1 MGPGHEQSGLP
12 CQDAHA
18 CALLEGGGVALAVAD
33 GLGSA
38 PNSDLGAQLAV
49 QAAVDFLSSA
59 AGSLGQTPS
68 LVEQAV
74 RQARLALEQAA
85 STQGL
90 DLRHLGTTL
99 MVALATPEGVEVA
112 HVGDG
117 AVVGRRGERLC
128 LLSAPAESDFVNI
141 VTPLTSSRWERHL
154 EVLTAEPVDALCAF
168 SDGCQLS
175 FLTRDSEGYHLHEP
189 FFGPLF
195 RLAEGL
201 QERQEADEQI
211 RRLLGSQRLASVSED
226 DKTLVVAVLGGPV
239 AACEGIGAASPSGT
253 HAEPDEPVEL
263 PAVGTEV
270 SESSDG

>member
-1 MGPGHEQSGLP
+1 MGPGHLQGGLP

-38 PNSDLGAQLAV
+38 PRSDLGAQLAV
-49 QAAVDFLSSA
+49 QTAVDFLTVAS
-59 AGSLGQTPS
+59 GGLGQTPS

-85 STQGL
+85 CAQGL

-117 AVVGRRGERLC
+117 AVVGRRAGQLC
-128 LLSAPAESDFVNI
+128 LLSAPAESDFVNM
-141 VTPLTSSRWERHL
+141 VTPLTSSRWEQYL
-154 EVLTAEPVDALCAF
+154 EALAADPVDALCAF

-195 RLAEGL
+195 KLAEGL
-201 QERQEADEQI
+201 EDRQEADEQL

-226 DKTLVVAVLGGPV
+226 DKTLVVAVLGGLVAPGDDAPV
-239 AACEGIGAASPSGT
+239 GEKDSKEPAIGADVPSV
-253 HAEPDEPVEL
+253 PDGYPV
-263 PAVGTEV
+263 GR
-270 SESSDG
+270 